1 MAGGGGKVRRL
12 DLPESFR
19 VVVVVVWWAWLAG
32 ACSAAEAPGVAAE
45 LGVGEPLPAIGL
57 SGERPALVWV
67 FAAEQCL
74 GCELGDP
81 AWVVRGLQRRFGK
94 RIETVVVAVGEGRE
108 GEEGLVTG
116 FLASQRISARVETRT
131 LEEYTR
137 DFGSAPLSV
146 LYVVNRKAVIE
157 VMVAADA
164 VETWRSADGRREL
177 AGFVEEIVDIVSEGP
192 VPAEE
197 GSGIQQ

>member
-1 MAGGGGKVRRL
+1 MRRL
-12 DLPESFR
+12 DLPASVR
-19 VVVVVVWWAWLAG
+19 VVVVVVSWAWLVG
-32 ACSAAEAPGVAAE
+32 ACSTAEAPGDVAE

-81 AWVVRGLQRRFGK
+81 ARVVRGLQRRFGK

-108 GEEGLVTG
+108 GEEGLVAG

-131 LEEYTR
+131 LEQYTR
-137 DFGSAPLSV
+137 DFGSAPLSI
-146 LYVVNRKAVIE
+146 LYVANRKAVVE
-157 VMVAADA
+157 AMVAADS
-164 VETWRSADGRREL
+164 VETWRSAGGGWDLLGLLEQI
-177 AGFVEEIVDIVSEGP
+177 ANEG
-192 VPAEE
+192 VASTGE
-197 GSGIQQ
+197 GSGMH